1 MSFKY
6 SFLGKR
12 RSGTKRSGRLLIL
25 LGVVAAVGLTACGNQ
40 NFGFGTRELGFADKV
55 QLGRNSLQFDQKG
68 AMLTECTLV
77 TQLERGRSS
86 ATSGGGAG

>member
-25 LGVVAAVGLTACGNQ
+25 LGVVAAVGDGLIGLLVGQRGDAGCHVGGRAVVVAVVRARSEVRILLAN
-40 NFGFGTRELGFADKV
+40 LV
-55 QLGRNSLQFDQKG
+55 QSGI
-68 AMLTECTLV
+68 ECV
-77 TQLERGRSS
+77 VM
-86 ATSGGGAG
+86 